1 MCIRDRSAEDLNIHS
16 LLNKAQNYN
25 EIIIAVD
32 PTAEG
37 DITIQYLVKVLKK
50 FNVNLTRLAR
60 GIPVGLSFDYLDE
73 ITLTHSIED
82 RVKIK

>member
-1 MCIRDRSAEDLNIHS
+1 MISIDYFMSHGSPWTFLGHCRLGELI
-16 LLNKAQNYN
+16 
-25 EIIIAVD
+25 
-32 PTAEG
+32 
-37 DITIQYLVKVLKK
+37 KK

-60 GIPVGLSFDYLDE
+60 GIPGGLSFDYLDE